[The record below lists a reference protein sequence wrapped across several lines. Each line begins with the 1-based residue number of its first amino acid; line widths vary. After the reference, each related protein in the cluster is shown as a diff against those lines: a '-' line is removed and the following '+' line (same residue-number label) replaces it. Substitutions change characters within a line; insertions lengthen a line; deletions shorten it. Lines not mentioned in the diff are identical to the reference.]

1 MENQK
6 TSANDLLKAFIMAIT
21 SQSNTTESQIAKIK
35 LFIEKGISIN
45 RFYEGKTPLM
55 YAAEF
60 SKSTEIIKLL
70 IENGASVSIRNQR
83 GMKAF
88 DYASKNVHL
97 PHDDTYWQLN
107 SR

>member
-1 MENQK
+1 
-6 TSANDLLKAFIMAIT
+6 
-21 SQSNTTESQIAKIK
+21 
-35 LFIEKGISIN
+35 
-45 RFYEGKTPLM
+45 M